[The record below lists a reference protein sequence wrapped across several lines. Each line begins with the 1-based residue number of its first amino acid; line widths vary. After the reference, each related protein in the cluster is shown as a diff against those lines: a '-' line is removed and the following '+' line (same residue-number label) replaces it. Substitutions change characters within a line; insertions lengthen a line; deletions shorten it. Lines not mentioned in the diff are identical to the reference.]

1 MPEPSTEQ
9 KLWNAWIQHAVAK
22 KTGNQQE
29 AKEHALSC
37 IHWMRQHLGHEKFKN
52 KNEWVN
58 VLNSERNITHK
69 AVLADIEE
77 LIRASND

>member
-69 AVLADIEE
+69 AALLIISKVLA
-77 LIRASND
+77 L